1 MPILIRQKDADADR
15 IWVRIHNKDGLIGQ
29 ELAGKETYDTYLI
42 RFSSSGHGPDPDVQK
57 VEELR
62 IDLLQD

>member
-1 MPILIRQKDADADR
+1 MPILIRPDLGPDPQKDR
-15 IWVRIHNKDGLIGQ
+15 FIGQ
-29 ELAGKETYDTYLI
+29 ELAGKESYDTYLI
-42 RFSSSGHGPDPDVQK
+42 RFSASGHGPNPDVQK